1 MQEESLAKRTA
12 DTLRNLILTK
22 HIYQFGDKLPNENVL
37 SEELSVSRTTLREAV
52 HILISEGLLKVQRGK
67 GTFVV
72 EQWERHTDSGIDLQE
87 LSSKKVTLRDLYET
101 RMIFEPEAAAFA
113 CKRASNQ
120 EIAHIVS
127 LGEQCQSY
135 LKKSNT
141 GKQRIE
147 SEIAFHSALIKASH
161 NEFIGQFLPVLT
173 ATIEKTFDLNH
184 NLHIIAQ
191 EAYEDHALIMKFLQQ
206 RNPEAIKCA
215 IKIHLNNAMITEE
228 LEK

>member
-1 MQEESLAKRTA
+1 MQEINLAKRTA
-12 DTLRNLILTK
+12 DRLRDLILTENV
-22 HIYQFGDKLPNENVL
+22 YQFGDKLPNENVL

-52 HILISEGLLKVQRGK
+52 RILISEGLLNVKRGR

-72 EQWERHTDSGIDLQE
+72 EQWERHADSGIDLQE

-113 CKRASNQ
+113 CKRASDE
-120 EIAHIVS
+120 EIVHILE
-127 LGEQCQSY
+127 LGKQCQDY
-135 LKKSNT
+135 LSESVS
-141 GKQRIE
+141 GQQRID

-184 NLHIIAQ
+184 NLHIIAK
-191 EAYEDHALIMKFLQQ
+191 EAYEDHALIMKFLKQ
-206 RNPEAIKCA
+206 RNPEAMKCA
-215 IKIHLNNAMITEE
+215 VKIHLSNAMITEE